1 MNTNSM
7 NNNLL
12 NDLQLY
18 RTKYF
23 SDLVDE
29 NMLTNA
35 LVTRPHEVSPV
46 ISYIFGYFNQGNVID
61 YITNGLGNT
70 VTTENR
76 QYEWSVAIEHDK
88 AIPILD
94 AKWQNASI
102 DTSATST
109 DVPGLGQSTI
119 QLWLPEKWFGIGALI
134 TFDDKDF
141 QARVISDP
149 YEDGSV
155 FVYTLVVA
163 NGSAESFIDPTL
175 LARGKQVSRMA
186 SAYEEYSEEADIVN
200 YQTPFK
206 LRNHLTTVRMSY
218 DITGDAVS
226 SVMVVKIR
234 DPQTKKET
242 MYWSEYQE
250 WVALRQWYE
259 RIDRLTMYSQY
270 NAEANGVV
278 NLKGSNG
285 RPVYIGAGLLQQIA
299 PANVK
304 YYTTLTL
311 DLLDTYMSDLSYNIL
326 GMSERKFIALTGE
339 MGLREFDRVLR
350 EKASGYT
357 LVDTKFVTGSGQNL
371 TLGGQFTT
379 YKGLN
384 GIELTL
390 KHLPLYDDPVHN
402 RKLHPTSGKPLE
414 SYRMT
419 FLNIGTRD
427 GQSNLRKVVRK
438 DRELSMWYTGGS
450 VAPGAGHAKS
460 KDTLR
465 SNAKDGYAVHFLSE
479 QGIMLADPTTSG
491 ELRMDSE

>member
-1 MNTNSM
+1 ME
-7 NNNLL
+7 NNVL
-12 NDLQLY
+12 NDLVLY

-35 LVTRPHEVSPV
+35 LLTRPHEVSPV

-70 VTTENR
+70 IVTEHR
-76 QYEWSVAIEHDK
+76 QYEWSVAIENDK

-94 AKWQNASI
+94 AKWQGASV
-102 DTSATST
+102 DTTSTST
-109 DVPGLGQSTI
+109 DVPGLAQSTI
-119 QLWLPEKWFGIGALI
+119 QLWLPEKWFGVGAII

-149 YEDGSV
+149 YEDGSA
-155 FVYTLVVA
+155 FVYTCVVA
-163 NGSAESFIDPTL
+163 DGKAESYIDPTL
-175 LARGKQVSRMA
+175 LAAGKQVSRLA
-186 SAYEEYSEEADIVN
+186 SAYEDYSEEADIVN

-206 LRNHLTTVRMSY
+206 LRNHLTTIRMSY

-226 SVMVVKIR
+226 SVMVVKLR

-242 MYWSEYQE
+242 MYWSDYQE

-259 RIDRLTMYSQY
+259 RVDRMSVYSKY

-278 NLKGSNG
+278 NLKGTNG
-285 RPVYIGAGLLQQIA
+285 RPVYIGAGMLQQIS
-299 PANVK
+299 PANIK
-304 YYTTLTL
+304 YYTTLSL
-311 DLLDTYMSDLSYNIL
+311 VFLDTFLFDLSYNL
-326 GMSERKFIALTGE
+326 RGMSERKYMALGGE
-339 MGLREFDRVLR
+339 MAMRELDRVLR

-384 GIELTL
+384 GIELTI
-390 KHLPLYDDPVHN
+390 KHFPLYDDPVHN
-402 RKLHPTSGKPLE
+402 RKLHPTTGKPLE

-419 FLNIGTRD
+419 FLDIGTRD
-427 GQSNLRKVVRK
+427 GQPNLRKVVRK

-465 SNAKDGYAVHFLSE
+465 SNAKDGYSVHFLSE
-479 QGIMLADPTTSG
+479 QGIMLADPTSCG
-491 ELRMDSE
+491 ELICDAE